1 MVAATAIRNTAVGAA
16 KQQKAEHVG
25 GFEIDRRHA
34 HCAAI
39 SSPSLLRA
47 AGILPLTFMSQA
59 GSGSRAPI
67 LAVGPLLP
75 PARLPFRHQ
84 TGPEG
89 ALLRKIAKRAEKE
102 KQEVRRALRMRG
114 RREDS
119 APVLLQNLQPA
130 LDIGGMCNL
139 LWS

>member
-1 MVAATAIRNTAVGAA
+1 
-16 KQQKAEHVG
+16 
-25 GFEIDRRHA
+25 
-34 HCAAI
+34 
-39 SSPSLLRA
+39 
-47 AGILPLTFMSQA
+47 
-59 GSGSRAPI
+59 
-67 LAVGPLLP
+67 
-75 PARLPFRHQ
+75 
-84 TGPEG
+84 
-89 ALLRKIAKRAEKE
+89 LRKIAKRAEKE

>member
-16 KQQKAEHVG
+16 NQQKAEHVG

-47 AGILPLTFMSQA
+47 AGILPLTCMSQA

-67 LAVGPLLP
+67 LAVGPLLR

-89 ALLRKIAKRAEKE
+89 ANWMRPHLEAAALPLSVCH
-102 KQEVRRALRMRG
+102 QQRRQG
-114 RREDS
+114 S
-119 APVLLQNLQPA
+119 
-130 LDIGGMCNL
+130 
-139 LWS
+139 